1 MKHEFPHLDGNEYPG
16 VGDSLYPTH
25 DNNFDYDR
33 WTAGTRLHPMTVKW
47 TERDE
52 NRVQWADDAARDA
65 WFDARIGDVFDL
77 STAMDILPGG
87 TVKLPIPMQAMTRA
101 NYLMVE
107 VPDMP
112 GEGDQLDNSDPHTAR
127 WHYFISDARRV
138 TPSVTECTLTV
149 DWYTTFQ
156 HAITMPRIDL
166 ERGHYP
172 ATLTNVADYL
182 ANPLAH
188 TDGLTGV
195 EPFQPADPRKVTKHT
210 MVPLGTGDA
219 YAVLAIKTTP
229 ERANNAM
236 PVAQP
241 LTTTPPTYGDTSD
254 YWGSGW
260 NVDEYQYGGVRD
272 VSNIGAPKTPLAFS
286 PDGIRPTGYA
296 LMAIKATEL
305 TNAVAVWES
314 HPTVLRMIE
323 ACMMVPA
330 DMIALGSV
338 IDFAGVQAHVCTTVR
353 DKRLANIKL
362 SPDDFAYPN
371 RYRKLTKLYTMPY
384 AMLEVT
390 DEQGAST
397 IIRIEDTTPDTGI
410 RRFLTLAYPTLSAL
424 TFVDNVN
431 GTGAITVT
439 WGTMSGTTTTR
450 LPDGVAALSKHDIPT
465 YALWLDPVE
474 AWNLDNHSQM
484 VEQARDNAINTYHV
498 TVRGANTGQTS
509 ANASADTGQ
518 TNATVSADTGQTNA
532 NASADTGQT
541 NANASATVSE
551 TNAKN
556 SNDTATAN
564 TKLQTDN
571 ATATVTIGNTLRS
584 DLTRNNYV
592 VNVTIH
598 ATNVEMSNALQEAD
612 AKAVA
617 MTTLQGA
624 LGDIAGGAATGGL
637 AGALGGVTAGLSSA
651 ISNVIAL
658 NATAEKTQAT
668 LKAARERI
676 DQTNT
681 AANAACTVTNNT
693 NSTLTANGNT
703 VATQTTTNNNNLN
716 TTNTGNSATL
726 TRENAKR
733 TADTAKANAARSV
746 TTAKANAVRSAATA
760 KASAQRSRDN
770 TVAAAQIN
778 LAQAQDQYTALIDD
792 LNRRAPIPLA
802 KAMGDA
808 APDLLGTRGVQI
820 RVKTQT
826 PDVVRRCGDQMLRYG
841 YVYDCVVENPDLL
854 LNRKF
859 AYWQG
864 TPLIYSNGDAPA
876 QAVEAIRDLFE
887 GGVTLWANGDT
898 IGASIYKPEA

>member
-1 MKHEFPHLDGNEYPG
+1 M
-16 VGDSLYPTH
+16 
-25 DNNFDYDR
+25 
-33 WTAGTRLHPMTVKW
+33 
-47 TERDE
+47 
-52 NRVQWADDAARDA
+52 
-65 WFDARIGDVFDL
+65 
-77 STAMDILPGG
+77 
-87 TVKLPIPMQAMTRA
+87 
-101 NYLMVE
+101 
-107 VPDMP
+107 
-112 GEGDQLDNSDPHTAR
+112 
-127 WHYFISDARRV
+127 
-138 TPSVTECTLTV
+138 
-149 DWYTTFQ
+149 
-156 HAITMPRIDL
+156 
-166 ERGHYP
+166 
-172 ATLTNVADYL
+172 
-182 ANPLAH
+182 
-188 TDGLTGV
+188 
-195 EPFQPADPRKVTKHT
+195 
-210 MVPLGTGDA
+210 
-219 YAVLAIKTTP
+219 
-229 ERANNAM
+229 
-236 PVAQP
+236 
-241 LTTTPPTYGDTSD
+241 
-254 YWGSGW
+254 
-260 NVDEYQYGGVRD
+260 
-272 VSNIGAPKTPLAFS
+272 
-286 PDGIRPTGYA
+286 
-296 LMAIKATEL
+296 
-305 TNAVAVWES
+305 
-314 HPTVLRMIE
+314 
-323 ACMMVPA
+323 
-330 DMIALGSV
+330 
-338 IDFAGVQAHVCTTVR
+338 
-353 DKRLANIKL
+353 
-362 SPDDFAYPN
+362 
-371 RYRKLTKLYTMPY
+371 
-384 AMLEVT
+384 
-390 DEQGAST
+390 
-397 IIRIEDTTPDTGI
+397 
-410 RRFLTLAYPTLSAL
+410 
-424 TFVDNVN
+424 
-431 GTGAITVT
+431 
-439 WGTMSGTTTTR
+439 
-450 LPDGVAALSKHDIPT
+450 
-465 YALWLDPVE
+465 
-474 AWNLDNHSQM
+474 
-484 VEQARDNAINTYHV
+484 
-498 TVRGANTGQTS
+498 
-509 ANASADTGQ
+509 
-518 TNATVSADTGQTNA
+518 
-532 NASADTGQT
+532 
-541 NANASATVSE
+541 
-551 TNAKN
+551 
-556 SNDTATAN
+556 
-564 TKLQTDN
+564 QTDN

-592 VNVTIH
+592 TNVTIH
-598 ATNVEMSNALQEAD
+598 AVNVEMSNALQEAD

-676 DQTNT
+676 DETT
-681 AANAACTVTNNT
+681 DGANAACTVTNNT

-864 TPLIYSNGDAPA
+864 TPLIYGNGDAPA

>member
-1 MKHEFPHLDGNEYPG
+1 MKHDFPHLGGNEYPG
-16 VGDSLYPTH
+16 VGDNLYPTH

-112 GEGDQLDNSDPHTAR
+112 GSGDQLDNSDPHTAR
-127 WHYFISDARRV
+127 WHYFISGVRRI

-254 YWGSGW
+254 YWGAGW
-260 NVDEYQYGGVRD
+260 NVGGYQYGGVRD

-330 DMIALGSV
+330 DMITLGAE
-338 IDFAGVQAHVCTTVR
+338 IDFAGIQARACTAVR
-353 DKRLANIKL
+353 DKQLANIRL
-362 SPDDFAYPN
+362 SAADFDYPE
-371 RYRKLTKLYTMPY
+371 RYRRVTKLYTMPY

-397 IIRIEDTTPDTGI
+397 IIRVEDTTPDTGI

-424 TFVDNVN
+424 TFVDNIN
-431 GTGAITVT
+431 ATSAISVT
-439 WGTMSGTTTTR
+439 WGTMSGTTNTR

-484 VEQARDNAINTYHV
+484 VEQARDNAINAYHV
-498 TVRGANTGQTS
+498 TVRGANTGQTN
-509 ANASADTGQ
+509 ANASANTGQ
-518 TNATVSADTGQTNA
+518 TNATV
-532 NASADTGQT
+532 SADTGQT

-571 ATATVTIGNTLRS
+571 ATATVTLGNTLRG
-584 DLTRNNYV
+584 DLRTNSYDTNID
-592 VNVTIH
+592 IH
-598 ATNVEMSNALQEAD
+598 ATNVEMAHTLQEAD
-612 AKAVA
+612 ANAVA

-637 AGALGGVTAGLSSA
+637 AGALGGVAGGLSSA
-651 ISNVIAL
+651 MSSAIAL
-658 NATAEKTQAT
+658 NATSEKTEAT
-668 LKAARERI
+668 LLAERRRI
-676 DQTNT
+676 DKALVGANTTCDKTND
-681 AANAACTVTNNT
+681 T

-733 TADTAKANAARSV
+733 TADTAKANA
-746 TTAKANAVRSAATA
+746 TRSAATA
-760 KASAQRSRDN
+760 KANAQHSRDN

-792 LNRRAPIPLA
+792 LNRRAPITLA
-802 KAMGDA
+802 QATGDA

-841 YVYDCVVENPDLL
+841 YTYDCVVENPDLL

-859 AYWQG
+859 TYWQG
-864 TPLIYSNGDAPA
+864 DPLIYSNGDAPA
-876 QAVEAIRDLFE
+876 QAVEAIRELFE

-898 IGASIYKPEA
+898 IGASIYEPEA